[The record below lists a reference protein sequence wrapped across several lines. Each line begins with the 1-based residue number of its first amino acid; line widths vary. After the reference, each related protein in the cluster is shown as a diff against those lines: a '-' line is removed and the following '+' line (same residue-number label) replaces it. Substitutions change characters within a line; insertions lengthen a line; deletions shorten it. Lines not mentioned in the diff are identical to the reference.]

1 MAKITPLSEIVE
13 RQYEE
18 QRAKF
23 TMGVCAGCGGGT
35 VVQALARAL
44 DRIRISHDSLV
55 IIKGIGCSGGESS
68 ALTYNWIESLH
79 GRALGMATGLKLAR
93 PELTVV
99 TMQGDGDAVAI
110 GGNHFIHAARR
121 NMDVTDIVVNNF
133 IYGRTGGQYGP
144 TTPEG
149 AFATTAR
156 FGTIESP
163 LDICKLA
170 EAAEATFV
178 ARTTT
183 YHILELIDILEKAIR
198 HCGFSVVEVI
208 AQCPASFGRLN
219 PSLTGK
225 SAPEMMKWMRD
236 NVPRA
241 MSDDRSK
248 ILTRG
253 IFVDKPAPAYGD
265 KYQKIIQMAQKGL
278 GKNA

>member
-1 MAKITPLSEIVE
+1 VAKITPLSEIVE
-13 RQYEE
+13 RQYEK

-35 VVQALARAL
+35 IIQALARAL
-44 DRIRISHDSLV
+44 DRIRMSHDRLV
-55 IIKGIGCSGGESS
+55 IIKGIGCGAGESA
-68 ALTYNWIESLH
+68 ALAYNWIESLH
-79 GRALGMATGLKLAR
+79 GRALAMATGLKLAR
-93 PELTVV
+93 PELKIV
-99 TMQGDGDAVAI
+99 TIQGDGDAVAI

-121 NMDVTDIVVNNF
+121 NMDVTTIVVNNF

-163 LDICKLA
+163 FDVCKLA
-170 EAAEATFV
+170 EVAGATFV

-183 YHILELIDILEKAIR
+183 YHVFELIDILEKAIR
-198 HCGFSVVEVI
+198 HCGFSVVDVI
-208 AQCPASFGRLN
+208 TQCPTSFGRQN

-236 NVPRA
+236 SFPRA

-248 ILTRG
+248 ILSRG
-253 IFVDKPAPAYGD
+253 IFVDKAVPAYGD
-265 KYQKIIQMAQKGL
+265 KYQKIIQIAKEAK
-278 GKNA
+278 KNA